1 MLLLRHVTQE
11 KNKAERIA
19 RPVSVDRFT
28 TNKSEKDLW
37 YDEIQQEML
46 YLFQWRK
53 DQMKKSPQTAS
64 QPELIQKG
72 RHL

>member
-1 MLLLRHVTQE
+1 MSQKKR
-11 KNKAERIA
+11 KKAKRIA
-19 RPVSVDRFT
+19 RPVSVDGFT

-64 QPELIQKG
+64 QPELTLKG
-72 RHL
+72 R

>member
-1 MLLLRHVTQE
+1 MSQKKR
-11 KNKAERIA
+11 KKAKRIA
-19 RPVSVDRFT
+19 RPVSVDRLT

-53 DQMKKSPQTAS
+53 DKMKKSQQIAS